1 MTDKKPTSLLLDAI
15 AAETNALAQH
25 QAHAQSEVPC
35 AAEDAPTDADDTEDG
50 SVDEPWDPNAER
62 PNRPA
67 WLGRSSADL
76 LSGKGAR
83 IGSTTDVH
91 TGGAKIIEPDKNG
104 T

>member
-1 MTDKKPTSLLLDAI
+1 MTAKKPTSLLLDAI
-15 AAETNALAQH
+15 AAETNALAQQ
-25 QAHAQSEVPC
+25 QAETQSEAPC
-35 AAEDAPTDADDTEDG
+35 ATEDASADADDTEDS
-50 SVDEPWDPNAER
+50 SVDEPWDPDAER

-91 TGGAKIIEPDKNG
+91 TGGAKIIEPDKEG
-104 T
+104 S